1 MDRVG
6 LFGTILHLDCYVFR
20 EFAASDEADRN
31 AGICGRSDF
40 DFVPNGNTSPRV
52 AGWEQGKTTRDRQEY
67 LSYRAAAILA
77 LLAALVSAFVFSV
90 LL

>member
-1 MDRVG
+1 
-6 LFGTILHLDCYVFR
+6 
-20 EFAASDEADRN
+20 
-31 AGICGRSDF
+31 
-40 DFVPNGNTSPRV
+40 V